1 MKPIV
6 VKELNIQIQ
15 EELYSAYL
23 YQAIAAYAKSKSLDG
38 FANWF
43 DIQVKEEIDH
53 ARGFYNYILDR
64 GGKVELL
71 AIAKPPKDFKG
82 VEVLFVESLKHE
94 KHVTARIHG
103 LYALAEKEN
112 DISLKSF
119 LKWYIDEQVE
129 EEANA
134 SMYIDKV
141 KMAGSQGLLLIDQE
155 LATRTYTQASILGP
169 TVTA

>member
-1 MKPIV
+1 MKPII

-23 YQAIAAYAKSKSLDG
+23 YQSIAAYAKSKSLDG

-43 DIQVKEEIDH
+43 DIQVKEEMDH

-64 GGKVELL
+64 GEKVELL
-71 AIAKPPKDFKG
+71 EIAKPPTDFKG

-94 KHVTARIHG
+94 KHVTSRIHG
-103 LYALAEKEN
+103 LYTLAEKEG
-112 DISLKSF
+112 DVALKAF
-119 LKWYIDEQVE
+119 LKWDIDEQGE
-129 EEANA
+129 EEASA

-155 LATRTYTQASILGP
+155 LAARVYTPSSILGP
-169 TVTA
+169 NEA

>member
-53 ARGFYNYILDR
+53 ARGFITTFLIEEGKWSYWPSPNHQKILKEWR
-64 GGKVELL
+64 CCLW
-71 AIAKPPKDFKG
+71 
-82 VEVLFVESLKHE
+82 SL
-94 KHVTARIHG
+94 
-103 LYALAEKEN
+103 
-112 DISLKSF
+112 
-119 LKWYIDEQVE
+119 
-129 EEANA
+129 
-134 SMYIDKV
+134 
-141 KMAGSQGLLLIDQE
+141 
-155 LATRTYTQASILGP
+155 
-169 TVTA
+169 